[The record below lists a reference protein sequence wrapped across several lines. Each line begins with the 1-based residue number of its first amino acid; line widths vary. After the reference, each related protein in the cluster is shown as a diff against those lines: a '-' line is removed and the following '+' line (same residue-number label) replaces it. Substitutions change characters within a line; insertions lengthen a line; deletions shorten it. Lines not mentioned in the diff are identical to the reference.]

1 MFSNFMSKIES
12 LFSDKDDKKNTSTAP
27 PQGAETDEE
36 IRAFNENQKNQLK
49 KVISVFLPLSEV
61 EQGLEKAITLFI
73 FTGDNPEILLKLN
86 QLLDEKASDLIGNP

>member
-27 PQGAETDEE
+27 SQSAETDEE
-36 IRAFNENQKNQLK
+36 IREFNENQKNQLK

-73 FTGDNPEILLKLN
+73 FTGDNPEIT
-86 QLLDEKASDLIGNP
+86 QTQPTA